1 MSILATIQG
10 DMNLSDLASLAGD
23 ISAIALVITLVF
35 LNLQVRQS
43 EKNQRAL
50 IQQGRASRTVDIAI
64 GIMNSDFAAIYYRCV
79 NGDPSISETQ
89 LAQFM
94 GYCRAIFLGAEDSFL
109 QNKQSQLDKLAFVSF
124 TTSLQ
129 TTFVSPG
136 IRAMWKMT
144 REWYE
149 PEFAVFIDIIV
160 SEAVKRHPVDQLAQW
175 KAIVSK
181 EIDGRMSHKVKP
193 VILELGK

>member
-1 MSILATIQG
+1 MGILGTIR
-10 DMNLSDLASLAGD
+10 GD
-23 ISAIALVITLVF
+23 ITLSELVSIGGILSAISLVISLVF

-64 GIMNSDFAAIYYRCV
+64 GIMNSDFAEIYYRCA
-79 NGDPSISETQ
+79 NGDPGISETQ

-109 QNKQSQLDKLAFVSF
+109 QNKQSQLDTLAFVSF

-129 TTFVSPG
+129 TIFVSPG
-136 IRAMWKMT
+136 VRAMWKMT

-149 PEFAVFIDIIV
+149 PEFAVFMDVIV
-160 SEAVKRHPVDQLAQW
+160 SEAVKRHPVNQLTQW

-181 EIDGRMSHKVKP
+181 ETGGHVSHKEKA
-193 VILELGK
+193 G

>member
-1 MSILATIQG
+1 
-10 DMNLSDLASLAGD
+10 MNLSDLASIAGD

-50 IQQGRASRTVDIAI
+50 IQQGRASRTVDIAM
-64 GIMNSDFAAIYYRCV
+64 GIMSADFAAIYYRCI

-94 GYCRAIFLGAEDSFL
+94 GYCRAVFLGAEDSFL
-109 QNKQSQLDKLAFVSF
+109 QNKQSQLDNLAFVSF

-129 TTFVSPG
+129 STFVSPG
-136 IRAMWKMT
+136 VRAMWKMT

-149 PEFAVFIDIIV
+149 PEFAVFMDIIV
-160 SEAVKRHPVDQLAQW
+160 SEAIKRHPVNQLTQW
-175 KAIVSK
+175 KSIVSK
-181 EIDGRMSHKVKP
+181 EIDGRLSHYSVCIK
-193 VILELGK
+193 

>member
-1 MSILATIQG
+1 
-10 DMNLSDLASLAGD
+10 MNLADLASIGGD
-23 ISAIALVITLVF
+23 ISAVALVITLVF

-64 GIMNSDFAAIYYRCV
+64 GMMSSDFAEIYYRCI
-79 NGDPSISETQ
+79 NGDPTISETQ

-109 QNKQSQLDKLAFVSF
+109 QNKESQLDKLAFVSF
-124 TTSLQ
+124 TTALQ
-129 TTFVSPG
+129 TIFVSPG
-136 IRAMWKMT
+136 VRAMWKMT

-149 PEFAVFIDIIV
+149 PEFSVFMDIIV
-160 SEAVKRHPVDQLAQW
+160 SEAAKRPPLNQLTQW
-175 KAIVSK
+175 KSLVSH
-181 EIDGRMSHKVKP
+181 EISHHKTSQNGN
-193 VILELGK
+193 EHHTA

>member
-1 MSILATIQG
+1 
-10 DMNLSDLASLAGD
+10 MNLSDLASIAGD

-64 GIMNSDFAAIYYRCV
+64 HIMSSDFAESYYRCV

-94 GYCRAIFLGAEDSFL
+94 GYCRAVFLGAEDSFL
-109 QNKQSQLDKLAFVSF
+109 QNKQSQLDTLAFISF

-129 TTFVSPG
+129 STFVSPG
-136 IRAMWKMT
+136 VRAIWKMT

-149 PEFAVFIDIIV
+149 PEFAVFMDIIV
-160 SEAVKRHPVDQLAQW
+160 SEAIKRHPVNQLTQW
-175 KAIVSK
+175 KSIVSK
-181 EIDGRMSHKVKP
+181 ETDGHISHKAKP

>member
-1 MSILATIQG
+1 MNIPMSFA
-10 DMNLSDLASLAGD
+10 DLTSIAADVGS
-23 ISAIALVITLVF
+23 IALVVTLVF

-64 GIMNSDFAAIYYRCV
+64 GIMHADFAKVYYRCA
-79 NGDPSISETQ
+79 NGDADINETE

-109 QNKQSQLDKLAFVSF
+109 QNKESQLGKLPFVSF
-124 TTSLQ
+124 TTALQ
-129 TTFVSPG
+129 STFVAPG
-136 IRAMWKMT
+136 VRAMWKLT

-149 PEFAVFIDIIV
+149 PQFVLFIDEIVKEATKRPPINQVTQWKVVV
-160 SEAVKRHPVDQLAQW
+160 SEEIRTCA
-175 KAIVSK
+175 AI
-181 EIDGRMSHKVKP
+181 
-193 VILELGK
+193 